1 MVHQDQRQHRF
12 REAGE
17 SGSELVAG
25 STGQAVALFSL
36 TTMVGFGSLMVARYY
51 GIFSMG
57 LLLTTAVGSVLVA
70 SLGVL
75 PMLLTRPTAQA
86 AEAVLTELVTKKE
99 KRMQEQVR
107 RRSARRR

>member
-1 MVHQDQRQHRF
+1 
-12 REAGE
+12 
-17 SGSELVAG
+17 
-25 STGQAVALFSL
+25 
-36 TTMVGFGSLMVARYY
+36 
-51 GIFSMG
+51 
-57 LLLTTAVGSVLVA
+57 LLTVAVGSVLVA

-75 PMLLTRPTAQA
+75 PMLLTRPAAQA